1 MSTIFV
7 TNNSDVKLRD
17 GYAGEFYDFLPGKT
31 VEIPIEVA
39 HHVFGYGEEDKMPY
53 LTRLGWLVN
62 QNEVDKAFALL
73 AKWDL
78 STEAPKKNQP
88 LSPLVEKVP
97 LPSDR
102 KAGGKLLTVAA

>member
-1 MSTIFV
+1 MNIFV
-7 TNNSDVKLRD
+7 TNNSDIKLRD

-31 VEIPIEVA
+31 VEIPEEVA
-39 HHVFGYGEEDKMPY
+39 RHVFGYGDDDKKPY

-62 QNEVDKAFALL
+62 ENEVDKAYAMLD
-73 AKWDL
+73 KWDI
-78 STEAPKKNQP
+78 SEQAPKKNQS

-97 LPSDR
+97 LPSEK